1 MKSSDNKLV
10 LAVPSEVLV
19 RVFLKLLLQKNYI
32 NNTTYSNAMKEL
44 DKKTERW
51 K

>member
-1 MKSSDNKLV
+1 MKPSDKLT
-10 LAVPSEVLV
+10 LTVPSEVLV
-19 RVFLKLLLQKNYI
+19 RVFLKVLLQKNYI
-32 NNTTYSNAMKEL
+32 NNATYSNALKEL

>member
-1 MKSSDNKLV
+1 MESSDNKLV

-19 RVFLKLLLQKNYI
+19 RIFLKMLLQENYI
-32 NNTTYSNAMKEL
+32 NNATYLNAMREL
-44 DKKTERW
+44 DRKERRR